1 MKIVRVCAIPTS
13 HPFRRRSFTA
23 PTSEPRSRRRY
34 THPRWRSQPP
44 SSLPGNWNLRHRLI
58 QRSRYL
64 RATTSQAEVRRSAIT
79 HLLERGEFTRV
90 RLSGSAAVPCPRS
103 RKARRPPRGWHDRVK
118 AHRSAA
124 PRCKACVWH
133 RIRAQWDTIRGEHSR
148 CDGSRQLRSGRA
160 SQLLQP
166 GAGSPVILSPSTLSR
181 SRRWPAPMLR

>member
-1 MKIVRVCAIPTS
+1 MKIVRVCAIS

-44 SSLPGNWNLRHRLI
+44 SSLPGNWSLRHPLI

-64 RATTSQAEVRRSAIT
+64 RATTGQAEVRRSAIT

-118 AHRSAA
+118 AHRSADPGA
-124 PRCKACVWH
+124 RRASGTAH
-133 RIRAQWDTIRGEHSR
+133 LAQWDTVRGEHSR
-148 CDGSRQLRSGRA
+148 CDGSRQQGCSRGDDI
-160 SQLLQP
+160 
-166 GAGSPVILSPSTLSR
+166 GSFNQTFDTRPDGMVHALTD
-181 SRRWPAPMLR
+181 